1 VGTGK
6 RLLQR
11 ETKEQQRVARPGH
24 VDTDYRWCY
33 HVISNGTGGVMVR
46 TQIQL
51 TEEQARKVKKIAA
64 SRGVSMAE
72 VIRDALEGAIR
83 SYPGG
88 ASEQKRKRALEII
101 GKFRSGK
108 RDVSRKHDAYLA
120 EAWKK

>member
-1 VGTGK
+1 
-6 RLLQR
+6 
-11 ETKEQQRVARPGH
+11 
-24 VDTDYRWCY
+24 
-33 HVISNGTGGVMVR
+33 MVR

-51 TEEQARKVKKIAA
+51 TAEQAKKVKKIAA

-83 SYPGG
+83 SEEIGV
-88 ASEQKRKRALEII
+88 SEEKRKRALEIV